1 MQINLSSFSS
11 ITVLKNFSLIILS
24 ISRLSQL
31 IMLFYGSLL
40 LCLLRLIFQR
50 KARRFHPR
58 NLLYSFLELMK
69 RKYIYIYIYSVIEC
83 KFTLIILF
91 YVKENM
97 YSLNFNICLCEIIV
111 RCGIRLC
118 FCLLVCFLFGSNP

>member
-31 IMLFYGSLL
+31 IMLFDGSLL

-69 RKYIYIYIYSVIEC
+69 RKYICIYSVIEC
-83 KFTLIILF
+83 KFTLIILLF